1 MHKHAEV
8 LRAIADGLPT
18 QYRER
23 PEGTWHTRHDDP
35 RDKDPITYHFYDWRI
50 KPAFEIPE
58 GFIPWNGG
66 LCPLP
71 EDARFKLYFRTG
83 IESDLCEYPP
93 SKYLWAHNGSV
104 SDIVGY
110 KVLPQKVVRWQWV
123 VQGIKTPCLGGNFCT
138 EQEALDLYE
147 DGIIG
152 KAEWTRTEFDK

>member
-23 PEGTWHTRHDDP
+23 PEGTWHTRQDDP

-58 GFIPWNGG
+58 GFTPWDGG

-93 SKYLWAHNGSV
+93 SKYLWDHNGSA

-110 KVLPQKVVRWQWV
+110 KVLPQKVVRWLWV
-123 VQGIKTPCLGGNFCT
+123 YKTSTNLWRISTRFLT
-138 EQEALDLYE
+138 AQEAALFYRERKKLDFTE
-147 DGIIG
+147 M
-152 KAEWTRTEFDK
+152 EFDK